1 MSENI
6 LLKSGIDI
14 SSPHSTR
21 SASTS
26 IVKTMH
32 LPLDTVLK
40 AEGWRSMNKFAK
52 HYDKSLENFEL
63 VNAILEAKK

>member
-6 LLKSGIDI
+6 LLKAGIDI

-26 IVKTMH
+26 IVKTMY

-52 HYDKSLENFEL
+52 HYDKS
-63 VNAILEAKK
+63 